1 MFEIISDAFW
11 DSLNV
16 VPLLLAI
23 YIVVE
28 LAEYRFGDAIITK
41 VKKAGRAGPLIG
53 ALVGIFPQCGFS
65 VISTALY
72 TQELVT
78 IGTLLAVYLATSD
91 EALPIILSQPE
102 KIGIVFLLVMTKLAI
117 ALPAG
122 YVIDFAFRKRNIKVL
137 DHIANYSSGKDDKSH
152 HHETALEEP
161 ACCGHRVDGASKKFK
176 PAEILFHPIIH
187 TLKIFF
193 FIFTVTLAIDYSVD
207 RIGSDAIGNL
217 FSINPFLAPFLAA
230 LIGLIPNCAASVAI
244 TELYL
249 KGVISYG
256 AAISGLCASAG
267 LGTLVL
273 IKEDKEK
280 KDVALIIAILLGV
293 SITSGLVIQYLLGSW
308 TP

>member
-1 MFEIISDAFW
+1 MIEIISDAFW

-23 YIVVE
+23 YIIIS
-28 LAEYRFGDAIITK
+28 LAEYKFGDVIITK

-53 ALVGIFPQCGFS
+53 ALAGIFPQCGFS
-65 VISTALY
+65 VIATALY
-72 TQELVT
+72 TQKLVT

-91 EALPIILSQPE
+91 EALPIILSQPG
-102 KIGIVFLLVMTKLAI
+102 KIGAVFLLVMTKLAI

-122 YVIDFAFRKRNIKVL
+122 YAVDFAFRKRNKKVL
-137 DHIANYSSGKDDKSH
+137 DHIENYSQGKDDESH

-161 ACCGHRVDGASKKFK
+161 ACCGHRVDAASKKFK
-176 PAEILFHPIIH
+176 SAEILFHPVIH
-187 TLKIFF
+187 TLKIFL
-193 FIFTVTLAIDYSVD
+193 FIFAVTLAINFSVD
-207 RIGSDAIGNL
+207 RIGSETIENF
-217 FSINPFLAPFLAA
+217 FSINAFFAPFLAA

-273 IKEDKEK
+273 LREDKEK
-280 KDVALIIAILLGV
+280 NDVALIIAMLLGI
-293 SITSGLVIQYLLGSW
+293 SIVSGLAIQYLLG
-308 TP
+308 

>member
-1 MFEIISDAFW
+1 M
-11 DSLNV
+11 
-16 VPLLLAI
+16 
-23 YIVVE
+23 
-28 LAEYRFGDAIITK
+28 
-41 VKKAGRAGPLIG
+41 
-53 ALVGIFPQCGFS
+53 
-65 VISTALY
+65 
-72 TQELVT
+72 
-78 IGTLLAVYLATSD
+78 
-91 EALPIILSQPE
+91 
-102 KIGIVFLLVMTKLAI
+102 
-117 ALPAG
+117 
-122 YVIDFAFRKRNIKVL
+122 
-137 DHIANYSSGKDDKSH
+137 
-152 HHETALEEP
+152 
-161 ACCGHRVDGASKKFK
+161 
-176 PAEILFHPIIH
+176 
-187 TLKIFF
+187 
-193 FIFTVTLAIDYSVD
+193 AIDYLVD
-207 RIGSDAIGNL
+207 RIGSAAIGNS